1 MIESNKKSKRIIICL
16 VLFSTFLLVATA
28 VLAKSLA
35 YQNQLANEAKG
46 EQQYWEEIYYRQN
59 VAFALPNARS
69 YQPYTMLRDGF
80 GEVDLFLHI
89 CYYNYQAGGDLELK
103 EVFDYL
109 ACYYQVWPVTNT
121 PQIDYNHFP
130 RIKAFVDFMY
140 PEFTGYSLNSLS
152 YYEFL
157 SAYMTKLNE
166 IKKDHPEFSEYE
178 YDYVPLEL
186 IEEIT
191 HNIYDPDY
199 EMDLE
204 LSDYRYYRFLT
215 PDAYKT
221 GRANQ
226 EIYDEK

>member
-1 MIESNKKSKRIIICL
+1 MSCL
-16 VLFSTFLLVATA
+16 VLFVTIFLIAII
-28 VLAKSLA
+28 VLALRLA
-35 YQNQLANEAKG
+35 QHIQLAKENKE
-46 EQQYWEEIYYRQN
+46 EQQYWEEVYYRQN
-59 VAFALPNARS
+59 AAFGLPHSRH

-89 CYYNYQAGGDLELK
+89 CYYNYQTGSDLKLK

-109 ACYYQVWPVTNT
+109 SCYYQMWPVTAT
-121 PQIDYNHFP
+121 PQIDYNNFP

-140 PEFTGYSLNSLS
+140 PEFVDYSLNYFS
-152 YYEFL
+152 YYEFH
-157 SAYMTKLNE
+157 SE
-166 IKKDHPEFSEYE
+166 VKKRLRSIQEDHPEFSEYT

-186 IEEIT
+186 LEEIS
-191 HNIYDPDY
+191 HSIFDPNY

-215 PDAYKT
+215 PDAYQT

-226 EIYDEK
+226 EIYEKEE